1 LLILNFSD
9 TGSRG
14 PLVVLGTKPDKS
26 RGLKSVGVA
35 AAPTP
40 IPLNTPSLKRENNGK
55 DINTVLVPVGG
66 SSVWGSH
73 SNISESKNIEEGS
86 TNSISTNNTS
96 TAIQQINKPAPW
108 TSKRS
113 ETDSS
118 NEISNSSSTNNAETG
133 GGTTTAATA
142 SKQASKMKSWVDDSD
157 EDDDEED
164 EGLLPRTG
172 GNGNVPND
180 STNQTFSGYKPN
192 YQQNEFSDAKNSNNE
207 MNYYSNYSNKFNSGS
222 NGYNNRNNYN
232 NNNNNN
238 NNRQQ
243 QQASFSS
250 APPSYQYPSAYN
262 NQEPSQDYRNQANH
276 YGSANRRNFD
286 PKQNRYED
294 DKVRQFFKLK
304 FINHF

>member
-1 LLILNFSD
+1 M
-9 TGSRG
+9 
-14 PLVVLGTKPDKS
+14 VLGTKPDKS

-73 SNISESKNIEEGS
+73 SINSESKNIEEGS
-86 TNSISTNNTS
+86 SNSISTNNS
-96 TAIQQINKPAPW
+96 AVQQINKPAPW

-113 ETDSS
+113 EMDSS
-118 NEISNSSSTNNAETG
+118 NEISNSSSTNNAESDG
-133 GGTTTAATA
+133 GGTATATATATA

-157 EDDDEED
+157 EDDDD
-164 EGLLPRTG
+164 EVDQPPQRTG
-172 GNGNVPND
+172 GNVPND
-180 STNQTFSGYKPN
+180 SKNQTFSGYKPN
-192 YQQNEFSDAKNSNNE
+192 YQQNEFSDTKNSNNE
-207 MNYYSNYSNKFNSGS
+207 MNYYSNDSNRFNSGPS
-222 NGYNNRNNYN
+222 GYSRN

-238 NNRQQ
+238 NNNNHRQQ
-243 QQASFSS
+243 QQQPQPSFSS
-250 APPSYQYPSAYN
+250 APPPYQYSSAYN
-262 NQEPSQDYRNQANH
+262 NQEPYQDYRNQANL

-294 DKVRQFFKLK
+294 DKVSQFF
-304 FINHF
+304 

>member
-1 LLILNFSD
+1 MLILNFSD

-73 SNISESKNIEEGS
+73 SNNSESKNIEEGS
-86 TNSISTNNTS
+86 SNSISTNNNN
-96 TAIQQINKPAPW
+96 TAVQQINKPAPW

-118 NEISNSSSTNNAETG
+118 NEISNSFSTNNAETG
-133 GGTTTAATA
+133 GGTTTAAATA

-157 EDDDEED
+157 EDDDDEED
-164 EGLLPRTG
+164 EELPPRTG

-192 YQQNEFSDAKNSNNE
+192 YQQNDFSDAKKSNNE
-207 MNYYSNYSNKFNSGS
+207 MNYYSNDSNRFNSGS
-222 NGYNNRNNYN
+222 NGYNNR
-232 NNNNNN
+232 
-238 NNRQQ
+238 QQ
-243 QQASFSS
+243 QQPSFSS
-250 APPSYQYPSAYN
+250 APPPYQYPSAYN

-276 YGSANRRNFD
+276 YGSTNRRNFD

-304 FINHF
+304 FINQI